1 MKNKNEFQINNRVK
15 RIVINDVY
23 NLKINLIKYKINVFV
38 YQDYNFKIMEML
50 NNIKEVKTIIY
61 NHSCFLIW
69 IYLNRI
75 TFLKRLYNTYK
86 KMKYIISLIPFENDY
101 LFKKWGI
108 NSILMNNLITYN
120 YKIDKIIP
128 SDLSSKKILMIGRGN
143 DKLKRFYLGIESM
156 KYISKEIPNCKM
168 LIISKV
174 NGLNN
179 LINSVK
185 KLGLKSNI
193 KFVGYTRKPEIF
205 FKKASLHILPSICE
219 CFPMVLSE
227 TKLFG
232 IPNILLGIDY
242 ISPGKGGIIY
252 IYDDKP
258 ETIAKEA
265 IKILTNYTYRKKLG
279 KSAMESMKDF
289 KNEITIKKWI
299 QLILSVYYGDK
310 YYIKLK
316 NKNKKISEYEA
327 IKILKRQLKILKMRK
342 HKMKNL
348 TLNKIL
354 NFNFGF

>member
-1 MKNKNEFQINNRVK
+1 
-15 RIVINDVY
+15 
-23 NLKINLIKYKINVFV
+23 
-38 YQDYNFKIMEML
+38 ML
-50 NNIKEVKTIIY
+50 NKIKEVKTIFY

-69 IYLNRI
+69 LYANKIK
-75 TFLKRLYNTYK
+75 FLKRLYSIYRK
-86 KMKYIISLIPFENDY
+86 VKYIISLIPFENDY
-101 LFKKWGI
+101 LFEKWGI
-108 NSILMNNLITYN
+108 NSILMNNLISYN

-128 SDLSSKKILMIGRGN
+128 SDLSSKNILMIGRGD

-174 NGLNN
+174 KGLND
-179 LINSVK
+179 LIILVK
-185 KLGLKSNI
+185 KLDLKNNI
-193 KFVGYTRKPEIF
+193 KFVGYTSRPEIF
-205 FKKASLHILPSICE
+205 YKNASLHIFPSICE

-227 TKLFG
+227 TKIFG

-279 KSAMESMKDF
+279 KSAMESMKNF
-289 KNEITIKKWI
+289 KNEVTIKKWI

-310 YYIKLK
+310 YYEKLK
-316 NKNKKISEYEA
+316 NGNKKMSEYEA
-327 IKILKRQLKILKMRK
+327 INILKRQLKILKMRK

-348 TLNKIL
+348 TLNKVI
-354 NFNFGF
+354 NFNFDF